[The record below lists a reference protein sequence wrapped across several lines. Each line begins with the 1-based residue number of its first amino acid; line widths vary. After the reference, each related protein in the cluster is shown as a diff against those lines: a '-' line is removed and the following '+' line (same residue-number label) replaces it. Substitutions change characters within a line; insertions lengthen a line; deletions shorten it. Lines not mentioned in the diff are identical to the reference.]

1 VWHFQLVHHGLWDY
15 DPPAAPALV
24 NAVVDGVER
33 RLVVQVTKQGFA
45 YVFDRVTGE
54 PIWPIVELPVP
65 PSTVPGEVASPAQP
79 FPTRPPPFERQG
91 VTMAD
96 LIDFTPQL
104 RAEAAAI
111 LARFEASSLFSPP
124 TLGGTLNNPGWFG
137 GANWFGVAADPETGM
152 LYVPSRT
159 SPISVQL
166 SPPANPASDFR
177 YTRGSGPSAN
187 GPQRLPLL
195 KPPYSRLTAIDLETG
210 ELAWQIPLGDGPRA
224 RLIEEFGIADPG
236 PLGGA
241 TFTGPLATE
250 TLLFIGV
257 SGARDGSATA
267 PPALLVL
274 DKATG
279 RQVHAIE
286 LPAEPG
292 GTPMTYMVDG
302 RQFIVVAVGSTDD
315 AALVALAVD

>member
-1 VWHFQLVHHGLWDY
+1 
-15 DPPAAPALV
+15 
-24 NAVVDGVER
+24 
-33 RLVVQVTKQGFA
+33 
-45 YVFDRVTGE
+45 
-54 PIWPIVELPVP
+54 
-65 PSTVPGEVASPAQP
+65 
-79 FPTRPPPFERQG
+79 
-91 VTMAD
+91 
-96 LIDFTPQL
+96 
-104 RAEAAAI
+104 
-111 LARFEASSLFSPP
+111 
-124 TLGGTLNNPGWFG
+124 
-137 GANWFGVAADPETGM
+137 
-152 LYVPSRT
+152 
-159 SPISVQL
+159 
-166 SPPANPASDFR
+166 
-177 YTRGSGPSAN
+177 
-187 GPQRLPLL
+187 L

-315 AALVALAVD
+315 AALVALAVN